1 MIVADRD
8 GVVVVPFAEIDTVIA
23 RCRRIIELEA
33 AGEKAVEDGLVM
45 PESYEKLLDSD
56 KVKWVD

>member
-1 MIVADRD
+1 MDINQLRQ
-8 GVVVVPFAEIDTVIA
+8 T
-23 RCRRIIELEA
+23 LEA